1 MGGKL
6 VMAREEE
13 SVLVRIVDAFLIKWD
28 VDKITLVH
36 GLTHMVT
43 ATIVAAK

>member
-1 MGGKL
+1 
-6 VMAREEE
+6 MAWEEE

-28 VDKITLVH
+28 VDKITLVYL
-36 GLTHMVT
+36 LTHMVT